1 MDFITVGKEEIAIT
15 NYSKNESSDDL
26 QFTAELEGIDSLVEV
41 LNKSSE
47 LTVNRYSEND
57 GRKGMLYISETHYGY
72 KPQNIIANYASNTV
86 NVTLARPT
94 ITIKGVADVDRV
106 MGILDEA
113 GYKIEEKEQTK

>member
-15 NYSKNESSDDL
+15 NYSKNESSGDL
-26 QFTAELEGIDSLVEV
+26 QFTTELEGIDSLAAI
-41 LNKSSE
+41 LNKSNE
-47 LTVNRYSEND
+47 ITVNRYSEND

-94 ITIKGVADVDRV
+94 ITIKGVSDVDRV
-106 MGILDEA
+106 MSILEDA
-113 GYKIEEKEQTK
+113 GYKVEEKEEKR